1 MKYAVEGVASKG
13 HKEKTAVW
21 LRTGLT
27 WNGKILGEKK
37 KQNSFKPEDVTE
49 ISSKANFSLI
59 SDRRLSGSPT

>member
-27 WNGKILGEKK
+27 WNGKILGKK

-59 SDRRLSGSPT
+59 SDRRPSGSPT

>member
-1 MKYAVEGVASKG
+1 MEWKDF
-13 HKEKTAVW
+13 
-21 LRTGLT
+21 
-27 WNGKILGEKK
+27 GEK